1 MCKPSHPK
9 PKPAKARKD
18 QLLDGRLRS
27 KTEAPGQSLTRYHW
41 GSSKI
46 YLEKGNSTTSK
57 NKSIIVSME
66 MN

>member
-1 MCKPSHPK
+1 
-9 PKPAKARKD
+9 
-18 QLLDGRLRS
+18 LLDGRLRS
-27 KTEAPGQSLTRYHW
+27 ETEAPGQSPTRYHW